1 MRDFHERRL
10 LELVERQKH
19 SATEM
24 KDQKQDNEIE
34 SKQTN
39 TALKII
45 EQAKT
50 ISSDYFNSQ

>member
-19 SATEM
+19 STTEM